1 MPDRVLAQEI
11 QHRGR
16 EFQGQRVL
24 QHRFQVL
31 RFRDLGRFDID
42 DFFVG
47 GLRIQLVGV
56 QLVVIQLDVIRL
68 VGRQRLLNL
77 SQVQRVQSARPS
89 TVTAVRSE

>member
-31 RFRDLGRFDID
+31 RFRDLGQLDID

-56 QLVVIQLDVIRL
+56 QLVVIRL